1 MNHCGFLSP
10 EAVLYAC
17 TTYDHLNTAM
27 KICEKLGRKFN
38 NGVEAEDYLMDAGW
52 VVVRARD
59 IYGRIGYPQL
69 SDERKLVYLTDE
81 QVSWLTE
88 HYAEWPQDKQQ
99 SVDYMLDHLNRR

>member
-17 TTYDHLNTAM
+17 TAYDHLNTAM
-27 KICEKLGRKFN
+27 EICEKLGRKFY

-69 SDERKLVYLTDE
+69 SDEHKLVYLTDE
-81 QVSWLTE
+81 QVSWLAE

-99 SVDYMLDHLNRR
+99 SVDYILDHLNRR